1 MQIRMKENKNDILCR
16 IIVYELQQEKKT
28 GNLHGNSP
36 KEEYQDYTQRYL
48 NDAGSWNDITTEI
61 SGAHAAFGAGG
72 PGREKPVFCEI
83 SRHAEQDERGDL

>member
-48 NDAGSWNDITTEI
+48 NDAGYWKTLQQKYPELMRLSEQV
-61 SGAHAAFGAGG
+61 SRQ
-72 PGREKPVFCEI
+72 REACLCEI
-83 SRHAEQDERGDL
+83 YQHLEQEIGRAHV